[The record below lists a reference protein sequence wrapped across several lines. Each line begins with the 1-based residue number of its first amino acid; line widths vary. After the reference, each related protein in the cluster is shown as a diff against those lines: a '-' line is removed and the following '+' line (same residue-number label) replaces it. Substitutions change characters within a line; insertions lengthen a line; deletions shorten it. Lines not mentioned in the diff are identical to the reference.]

1 VRLRTGAVFS
11 RREAVKRE
19 DFIFTIGYQNDVT
32 LVDGKAKKEY
42 GKLSTEELAERGLFR
57 AAFCSAIYEGDEQKM
72 KSVVESYNRRSGAKL
87 ETVEDMK
94 RMLGVYHVPDEVE
107 KVKVL

>member
-1 VRLRTGAVFS
+1 L
-11 RREAVKRE
+11 KRE
-19 DFIFTIGYQNDVT
+19 DFIFTIGYQGDVT

-57 AAFCSAIYEGDEQKM
+57 AAFCSALYEGDEEKM
-72 KSVVESYNRRSGAKL
+72 RSVVDSYNVRSGAKL

-94 RMLGVYHVPDEVE
+94 RMLGVYHVPEEVE

>member
-1 VRLRTGAVFS
+1 M
-11 RREAVKRE
+11 KRE
-19 DFIFTIGYQNDVT
+19 DFIFTIGYQGDLT

-42 GKLSTEELAERGLFR
+42 GKFDTDALVEKGLFR
-57 AAFCSAIYEGDEQKM
+57 AAFCSALYDGDREKM
-72 KSVVESYNRRSGAKL
+72 KHVVESYNSVSGAKL

-94 RMLGVYHVPDEVE
+94 RMLGVYQVPEEVE